1 MLALIVAINNAAF
14 LTPNQAKEFVENA
27 PNVVK
32 TGITKEEAE
41 EIVEKL
47 KAVGAVCEIE

>member
-1 MLALIVAINNAAF
+1 MEFLMILIRIF
-14 LTPNQAKEFVENA
+14 PQAKEFVEGA

-32 TGITKEEAE
+32 SGITKEEAE
-41 EIVEKL
+41 ELVEKL